1 MAKNKRK
8 VAATVTRE
16 KAILHDPVPDN
27 HDGFVVLALQAT
39 KSDVFSCSSSPVLPP
54 MPPPMASVVC
64 PDVL

>member
-27 HDGFVVLALQAT
+27 HDDNFVCD
-39 KSDVFSCSSSPVLPP
+39 SIFFH
-54 MPPPMASVVC
+54 
-64 PDVL
+64 